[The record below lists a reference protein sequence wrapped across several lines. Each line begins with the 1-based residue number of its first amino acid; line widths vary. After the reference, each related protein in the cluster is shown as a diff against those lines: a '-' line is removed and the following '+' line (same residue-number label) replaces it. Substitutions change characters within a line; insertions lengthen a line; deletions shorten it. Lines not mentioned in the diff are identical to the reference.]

1 MRGGWVLMIVLAAC
15 GGGGKLVRKGDGY
28 LDKGHYPAAI
38 RTYKDVLDK
47 NPDNVKALI
56 GTARAWVAAGHPDR
70 AVSPARRAAGLGS
83 LDARIVLV
91 EALVA
96 TGRGAEAVEEAERAL
111 ASVDERDDN
120 PKLVRLL
127 AEARLSTGDLE
138 GASRDLA
145 TALERMHDP
154 ELMSLAAY
162 LAFRTGDVPRAK
174 ELIERAADS
183 GIGQPEIASVEA
195 DAAALFMLF
204 GDDDRY
210 RESINILKS
219 LVPDAEHLYLDQ
231 AVALDAAGSVE
242 SSLRYLHWSF
252 ALDPEDGRVARHIGL
267 LYHRA
272 QSWELALGFLQR
284 AAKLQPYTA
293 RNSDVGVRY
302 ETTSTGSLSAEQIQT
317 ESVEL
322 ITAMAECY
330 EKLDRPLDAAATWE
344 KALAMSNS
352 ATPAD
357 WLRVALVWERAGQ
370 ADRAVKAA
378 FVAVDRDSHNGEGQF
393 LLAREYARAGDVDN
407 AIGRARLAWQLLPN
421 NPEVALF
428 LGRLYE
434 KRLDYGAAREAY
446 ATQLGRSPTDG
457 RLRDALR
464 SLEAQGR

>member
-1 MRGGWVLMIVLAAC
+1 MWGGWGLALVLVAC

-47 NPDNVKALI
+47 NPDNVKALL
-56 GTARAWVAAGHPDR
+56 GTARAWIAAGHPDR
-70 AVSPARRAAGLGS
+70 AISSARRAAGLGS
-83 LDARIVLV
+83 LDARILLV

-111 ASVDERDDN
+111 ASLEGEEN

-127 AEARLSTGDLE
+127 AEARVSTGDLD
-138 GASRDLA
+138 GAQKDLA
-145 TALERMHDP
+145 AALERMPDP

-162 LAFRTGDVPRAK
+162 LAFRTGNVPRAK

-183 GIGQPEIASVEA
+183 GIGQEEIPSVMA

-219 LVPDAEHLYLDQ
+219 LVPDAEQRYLEQ

-242 SSLRYLHWSF
+242 SSLRLLQWAF

-267 LYHRA
+267 LYHRRQA
-272 QSWELALGFLQR
+272 WELALGFLQR
-284 AAKLQPYTA
+284 AAKLQPYA
-293 RNSDVGVRY
+293 SRDSELGVRY
-302 ETTSTGSLSAEQIQT
+302 ETKTTGSLSAEQIQT
-317 ESVEL
+317 ETVEL
-322 ITAMAECY
+322 FSAMADCY
-330 EKLDRPLDAAATWE
+330 EGLGRPLDAAAMWE
-344 KALAMSNS
+344 KTFAMSAT

-357 WLRVALVWERAGQ
+357 WLRVALVWERAGDP
-370 ADRAVKAA
+370 DRAVKAA
-378 FVAVDRDSHNGEGQF
+378 FLAVEGDSRNGEGQF
-393 LLAREYARAGDVDN
+393 LLARAYARAGDVDN
-407 AIGRARLAWQLLPN
+407 AIGRARLAWQLLPH

-434 KRLDYGAAREAY
+434 KRLDFGAARDAY
-446 ATQLGRSPTDG
+446 ATQLDRSPSDA
-457 RLRDALR
+457 RLREALR
-464 SLEAQGR
+464 SLEARGR